1 MVPRALERGVLS
13 DSGAAAR
20 ARLRRRSFGCASRS
34 VPRCCPCPWSRRS
47 VCRPCSCCC
56 RRPQWRCD
64 ACCAR
69 RWARSGAAPPG
80 AAALLSVWCGV
91 WRVCAADVVCRV
103 WLFLLVLA
111 WRWLAQQ
118 GLGAVG
124 ELWCAMQ
131 WQMRPVHARVLVASL
146 SRFVDAVQVRRCCA
160 SRTCLSSAVR
170 AASARSV
177 LVAFLLVTHLM
188 VVKVCAAWLGR
199 PSSAARRPLVA
210 LCLLGSGTASGICS
224 LRVTLGVC

>member
-1 MVPRALERGVLS
+1 MCVNWNDANVSRQLVKALVVQRALERGVLA

-34 VPRCCPCPWSRRS
+34 VPSCCSCPWSGTS

-56 RRPQWRCD
+56 RRPQWRCG
-64 ACCAR
+64 ACSAR

-124 ELWCAMQ
+124 VLWCAMP
-131 WQMRPVHARVLVASL
+131 WQMRPVHARVLAASL
-146 SRFVDAVQVRRCCA
+146 SRFVDAGQVHRCRA
-160 SRTCLSSAVR
+160 SCTCLSSAVR

-177 LVAFLLVTHLM
+177 CVAFLLVTHLM
-188 VVKVCAAWLGR
+188 VG
-199 PSSAARRPLVA
+199 
-210 LCLLGSGTASGICS
+210 
-224 LRVTLGVC
+224 